1 MNNELNIK
9 LNKIIDIYNKNK
21 LNELCDLDEYSE
33 YKNFK
38 WSHLFLIIYNDFYI
52 NNIKINKKLVIEEKT
67 LKNKIKTSPSNILKE
82 KNKKIYNDFINNKK
96 FIDNNI
102 INILQLIKKDINKND
117 LKYYKDN
124 FSKSFV
130 RKL

>member
-21 LNELCDLDEYSE
+21 LNELCDLDNSE

>member
-1 MNNELNIK
+1 MNNEWNIK

-21 LNELCDLDEYSE
+21 LNKLCDLDEYSE

-52 NNIKINKKLVIEEKT
+52 NNIKINKKLINQEKT

-82 KNKKIYNDFINNKK
+82 RNQEIYNNFINNKI
-96 FIDNNI
+96 FINNNI

-117 LKYYKDN
+117 LKYYKEN
-124 FSKSFV
+124 LSKSFV
-130 RKL
+130 RNL